1 MNGTASLDL
10 PLDIPL
16 KPCDDPEPRAVWTT
30 VFAPT
35 RPHVTFAQAMAD
47 PILAHSITQVS
58 LKRARRIAGACK

>member
-1 MNGTASLDL
+1 MNATASLDL

-16 KPCDDPEPRAVWTT
+16 KPNDDPEPRAVWQT

-47 PILAHSITQVS
+47 PILSHSITQVS
-58 LKRARRIAGACK
+58 LKRARRIAGLAK